1 VGDAQSG
8 HEKTLTALMGVL
20 AGAGC
25 IFGAGML
32 DTGVAFD
39 PAVLVMDNEWAEM
52 IMQVSRGI
60 VVNDETLMVDE
71 IHKVGPH
78 GDFLSLD
85 STLKH
90 MREQSQ
96 PQLMERRGR
105 EEWEADGATDL
116 YTRCLAKARQLLKTH
131 VVEPLDPDVVAQMR
145 AFVRACDAEKGV
157 TYAGD

>member
-1 VGDAQSG
+1 
-8 HEKTLTALMGVL
+8 MGVL
-20 AGAGC
+20 AGAGNV
-25 IFGAGML
+25 FGAGML

-39 PAVLVMDNEWAEM
+39 PAILVMDNEWAEM
-52 IMQVSRGI
+52 IMHVARGI

-105 EEWEADGATDL
+105 EEWQADGGTDL
-116 YTRCLAKARQLLKTH
+116 YTRCLAKAREILNEY
-131 VVEPLDPDVVAQMR
+131 EPPQIDADVQTEMR
-145 AFVRACDAEKGV
+145 AFVKKCDAEKGV
-157 TYAGD
+157 SYDGDGFGRKPGKD

>member
-1 VGDAQSG
+1 MA
-8 HEKTLTALMGVL
+8 VL
-20 AGAGC
+20 AGAGNV
-25 IFGAGML
+25 FGAGML

-39 PAVLVMDNEWAEM
+39 PAILVMDNEWADM
-52 IMQVSRGI
+52 LMQVSRGI

-96 PQLMERRGR
+96 PVLMERRDR
-105 EEWEADGATDL
+105 EAWLADGGTDL
-116 YTRCLAKARQLLKTH
+116 YTRCLATARQLLTDYQ
-131 VVEPLDPDVVAQMR
+131 PAQIDADVQAEMR
-145 AFVRACDAEKGV
+145 AFVQRCDAEKGV
-157 TYAGD
+157 QYDGDGFGRKPATV

>member
-1 VGDAQSG
+1 
-8 HEKTLTALMGVL
+8 MGVL
-20 AGAGC
+20 AGAGT
-25 IFGAGML
+25 IFGAGIL

-39 PAVLVMDNEWAEM
+39 PAALVMDNEWADM

-71 IHKVGPH
+71 IHKIGPH

-96 PQLMERRGR
+96 PVLMERRDR
-105 EEWEADGATDL
+105 EAWLADGGTDL
-116 YTRCLAKARQLLKTH
+116 YTRCVVKAREILETH
-131 VVEPLDPDVVAQMR
+131 EPPQIDADVQAEMR
-145 AFVRACDAEKGV
+145 AFVKACDAEKGV
-157 TYAGD
+157 SYDGDGFGRKPGQD

>member
-1 VGDAQSG
+1 
-8 HEKTLTALMGVL
+8 MGVL
-20 AGAGC
+20 AGAGTV
-25 IFGAGML
+25 FGAGML

-39 PAVLVMDNEWAEM
+39 PAILVMDNEWAEM
-52 IMQVSRGI
+52 LMQVSRGI

-96 PQLMERRGR
+96 PVLMERRGR
-105 EEWEADGATDL
+105 EDWEADGATDL
-116 YTRCLAKARQLLKTH
+116 YTRCLAKARELLKTH
-131 VVEPLDPDVVAQMR
+131 EVPQIDADVQAEMR
-145 AFVRACDAEKGV
+145 AFVKACDAEKGV
-157 TYAGD
+157 SYDGDGYGRKPAKD

>member
-1 VGDAQSG
+1 
-8 HEKTLTALMGVL
+8 MGVL
-20 AGAGC
+20 AGAGN

-52 IMQVSRGI
+52 IMHISRGI

-96 PQLMERRGR
+96 PVLMERRDR
-105 EEWEADGATDL
+105 DAWLADGGTDL
-116 YTRCLAKARQLLKTH
+116 YTRCLARAREILKTY
-131 VVEPLDPDVVAQMR
+131 EPPQIDADIQAEMR
-145 AFVRACDAEKGV
+145 AFVQTCDAERGV
-157 TYAGD
+157 HYDGDGYGRKPATV

>member
-1 VGDAQSG
+1 
-8 HEKTLTALMGVL
+8 MGVL
-20 AGAGC
+20 AGAGNV
-25 IFGAGML
+25 FGAGML

-39 PAVLVMDNEWAEM
+39 PAILVMDNEWAEM
-52 IMQVSRGI
+52 LMQVSRGI

-96 PQLMERRGR
+96 PRADGTPRPRGLGGRRRHRPLHALSRQGARAAEDPRGR
-105 EEWEADGATDL
+105 RRSTP
-116 YTRCLAKARQLLKTH
+116 TCRPRC
-131 VVEPLDPDVVAQMR
+131 VPS
-145 AFVRACDAEKGV
+145 
-157 TYAGD
+157 